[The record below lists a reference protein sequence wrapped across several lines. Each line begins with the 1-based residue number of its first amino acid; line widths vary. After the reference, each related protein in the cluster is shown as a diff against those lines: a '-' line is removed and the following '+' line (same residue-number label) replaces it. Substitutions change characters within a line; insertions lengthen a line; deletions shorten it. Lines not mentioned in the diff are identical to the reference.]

1 MAAAARKLAVSV
13 LVRDP
18 KTDLPVFLQ
27 AGQSLPGAYKALVA
41 EENLKPKRSAGSKKP
56 EPEPLDTPDSV
67 EEAPVEEP
75 AEDVSQEPE
84 RPETVEDSEL
94 DSGES
99 FDTE

>member
-27 AGQSLPGAYKALVA
+27 AGQSLPGAYKSLVA
-41 EENLKPKRSAGSKKP
+41 EENLKPKRSAGSKKS
-56 EPEPLDTPDSV
+56 EALDAPNSV

>member
-27 AGQSLPGAYKALVA
+27 AGQSLPAAYKSLVA
-41 EENLKPKRSAGSKKP
+41 EENLKPKRSAGSKKT
-56 EPEPLDTPDSV
+56 ETVDTPDSV

-84 RPETVEDSEL
+84 LPENVEDSEL
-94 DSGES
+94 DSGDS